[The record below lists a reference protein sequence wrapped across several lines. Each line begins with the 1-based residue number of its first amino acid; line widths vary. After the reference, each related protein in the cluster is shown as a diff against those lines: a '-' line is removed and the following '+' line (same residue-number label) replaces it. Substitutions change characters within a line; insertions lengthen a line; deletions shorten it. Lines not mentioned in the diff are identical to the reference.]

1 MSDQHFEPGPPQF
14 VQTLDEETTNLHKL
28 LARFL
33 ESANVERKE
42 REFVS
47 VAGGQTDA
55 GGNLRVKVEY
65 PQGFAFHV
73 HRINLEAINPVNG
86 LSYTPAAP
94 FTTGWVGVYR
104 GEPGFGS
111 LIDFA
116 PPSPGANVFPQIS
129 TDGNKQ
135 AAVLRGEVL
144 YVVVNAGPVLS
155 AVHIAIGG
163 RLIQL

>member
-1 MSDQHFEPGPPQF
+1 VSDQHFEPGPVLYTQ
-14 VQTLDEETTNLHKL
+14 QTGEDTAALNEL
-28 LARFL
+28 LARL
-33 ESANVERKE
+33 LRASNVEKKE

-55 GGNLRVKVEY
+55 TGFLRVKVEY

-73 HRINLEAINPVNG
+73 HRINLEAINPATG

-94 FTTGWVGVYR
+94 FTAGWVGIYR
-104 GEPGFGS
+104 GEPGFGG

-135 AAVLRGEVL
+135 AAVLRGELL
-144 YVVVNAGPVLS
+144 YVVVNSGPISS

-163 RLIQL
+163 RLTEL